1 MQMTYSEKMQKVA
14 LSKGAESFSLAK
26 QLILEKSKENNPI
39 SQALQH
45 FTNVTLNSALPIFPA
60 LTALSCEAAG
70 GNAKATIGVAAA
82 IMMIAGAADIHD
94 DVIDQSKSKGP
105 NLTVYGKFG
114 KETAIL
120 AGDSLLVY
128 GFRQLEKECKI
139 LAENEKDAIYNSL
152 TKAYSEISTAESIEM
167 TLKGDV
173 ALSYEKLYS
182 IIKLKAAITEMNM
195 SIGAILAHN
204 DETKINRLKC
214 FGRNLGLLSTIAE
227 EYIDLV
233 TYKELKNRLKNEC
246 PPLPLLYAM
255 TDINLKEK
263 LLLLTSKSA
272 FKHRDFEQVT
282 ELVLTSR
289 AVQELKDDMI
299 LLVQNEA
306 ESLDF
311 IKNEKVRENIL
322 VFPSAALSFI
332 KDIVS

>member
-1 MQMTYSEKMQKVA
+1 MKKVV
-14 LSKGAESFSLAK
+14 LSKGSAAFSLVK
-26 QLILEKSKENNPI
+26 QLILEKSKDSSPI

-45 FTNVTLNSALPIFPA
+45 FVNVTLTSALPIFPA

-70 GNAKATIGVAAA
+70 GDSKATVGVAAA

-128 GFRQLEKECKI
+128 GFRQLEKECKP
-139 LAENEKDAIYNSL
+139 LAENEKDAIYSSL

-167 TLKGDV
+167 SLKGDFEL
-173 ALSYEKLYS
+173 LSKEKLYS
-182 IIKLKAAITEMNM
+182 IIRLKAAITEMNM
-195 SIGAILAHN
+195 AIGAILART
-204 DETKINRLKC
+204 DEATIERLRF

-246 PPLPLLYAM
+246 PPLPLLYAINE
-255 TDINLKEK
+255 INLKGK
-263 LLLLTSKSA
+263 LLPLMCKSD
-272 FKHRDFEQVT
+272 FKYNDFEQLR
-282 ELVLTSR
+282 ELVLNSKSVQKLTSEM
-289 AVQELKDDMI
+289 ALI
-299 LLVQNEA
+299 VQNGK
-306 ESLDF
+306 ESLHF
-311 IKNEKVRENIL
+311 IKNEKMQESIL
-322 VFPSAALSFI
+322 VFPLTALSYI
-332 KDIVS
+332 QEIMS